1 MPSEAI
7 RDFASMLDE
16 LLTEHKSEAAGTS
29 SRAASVDYLSAID
42 ELHSGRITISRD
54 AAAGEYE
61 TTTADVFESVSPT
74 TFVRHKVVEEPLPP
88 IDQPAIER
96 ELGLSGRAPEELDA
110 LRRRFAR
117 ANHPDSV
124 GPGLRERAMIRMQ
137 IANMLIDE
145 AKRKAVN
152 GPTRVRGAR
161 A

>member
-1 MPSEAI
+1 MRAP
-7 RDFASMLDE
+7 
-16 LLTEHKSEAAGTS
+16 
-29 SRAASVDYLSAID
+29 SRAASVDYLLAID

-61 TTTADVFESVSPT
+61 TTAADVFEAVSPT

-96 ELGLSGRAPEELDA
+96 ELGLTGA
-110 LRRRFAR
+110 RRRISTRCAGASRR

-137 IANMLIDE
+137 IANMLTDE
-145 AKRKAVN
+145 AKRKAVTAS
-152 GPTRVRGAR
+152 TRARGAR

>member
-1 MPSEAI
+1 MAGEAI

-16 LLTEHKSEAAGTS
+16 LLTEHRGDAVRAPSH
-29 SRAASVDYLSAID
+29 AASVDYLSAID

-61 TTTADVFESVSPT
+61 TTAADVFEAVSPT

-96 ELGLSGRAPEELDA
+96 ELGLTGRAPEDLDA

-145 AKRKAVN
+145 AKRKAVTAS
-152 GPTRVRGAR
+152 TRARGAR

>member
-1 MPSEAI
+1 MPGETI

-16 LLTEHKSEAAGTS
+16 LLTEHKSEAAGTP

-61 TTTADVFESVSPT
+61 TTAGDVFESVSPT

-117 ANHPDSV
+117 ANRLFIQP
-124 GPGLRERAMIRMQ
+124 
-137 IANMLIDE
+137 
-145 AKRKAVN
+145 
-152 GPTRVRGAR
+152 RGS
-161 A
+161 